1 MSNKNKANKF
11 LINFLAIML
20 ALVLAGTTVLIG
32 VLSNGFKD
40 WSKFTVEQ
48 SHTGEASD
56 MGSPVTDENGEELP
70 SDEAVELPKA
80 MTFSSAAMLDGEEAP
95 YDSVTVTATV
105 KPENAT
111 NKKVDWSVGFVDPD
125 SSWATGKTVT
135 DYVTIT
141 PESDGSDKAVIQC
154 LQAFGEQIKV
164 VATSRDNAAAKAECT
179 VDFAKRIT
187 DIKYS
192 DANNSEWMSANTGS
206 SIIWPVFDATVSLSC
221 YAEASDY
228 TVDDYSEIFTEHS
241 LVHFNVQLNA
251 EYRDRLNDA
260 GISIGS
266 RGGFYCSL
274 SSGYGNNTNY
284 NFADDMNGG
293 NNDVPFPKDE
303 FFTWAYQQFSDNEYI
318 TLFAL
323 TAEIEGTYSTFT
335 CTWNVSFPQ
344 SAFKVDVSGIDLDQS
359 GVII

>member
-1 MSNKNKANKF
+1 MKKSVVAAI
-11 LINFLAIML
+11 LIIVILA
-20 ALVLAGTTVLIG
+20 AGVFG
-32 VLSNGFKD
+32 V
-40 WSKFTVEQ
+40 TAY
-48 SHTGEASD
+48 ASD
-56 MGSPVTDENGEELP
+56 WYRLPVEEWGDRLGIGTDKPADEEKP
-70 SDEAVELPKA
+70 DDETPGGVVDGDGNVMDPEAVNVMPA
-80 MTFSSAAMLDGEEAP
+80 SMTFTSDKAGNM
-95 YDSVTVTATV
+95 VKITATIT
-105 KPENAT
+105 PENAT

-154 LQAFGEQIKV
+154 LQAFSEQIKV
-164 VATSRDNAAAKAECT
+164 VATSRDNAAAKEECT

>member
-80 MTFSSAAMLDGEEAP
+80 MTFSSAAMLDGEETP

-141 PESDGSDKAVIQC
+141 PESDGSNKAVIQC

-179 VDFAKRIT
+179 VDFAQRVE
-187 DIKYS
+187 DILICGHYISMDGASVK
-192 DANNSEWMSANTGS
+192 DPE
-206 SIIWPVFDATVSLSC
+206 TVVNWFGGYDSTFND
-221 YAEASDY
+221 YWFIYKWTDY
-228 TVDDYSEIFTEHS
+228 TKDDYDLSRPGQMYFSIYSGATSKPSDDGIGFIPAGGRGLYMSTQETSVNMYDSYFVGDSHNAPVDKDAVSGWIATHGDEEGYVYLIS
-241 LVHFNVQLNA
+241 YTATLVG
-251 EYRDRLNDA
+251 E
-260 GISIGS
+260 
-266 RGGFYCSL
+266 
-274 SSGYGNNTNY
+274 
-284 NFADDMNGG
+284 
-293 NNDVPFPKDE
+293 
-303 FFTWAYQQFSDNEYI
+303 
-318 TLFAL
+318 
-323 TAEIEGTYSTFT
+323 YSTF
-335 CTWNVSFPQ
+335 SFEVPIRFTA
-344 SAFKVDVSGIDLDQS
+344 SDFKVAVT
-359 GVII
+359 GVEISDTEIII